1 VVPDT
6 GSSNLWIYSSTC
18 DAIACWYH
26 STYNAEKSSTYVAD
40 GQAFDITYGSGS
52 ITGYVSRDTAQLGD
66 AISTNFGF
74 GEVVGVTGA
83 AFYASDMSGILGLGY
98 GSISVDSLPTFVD
111 TSDLTD
117 KSFAFYLHTNPDASF
132 MTMPGFEETAMN
144 GEMQFHDVAEEKY
157 WSLKFDSMQQAGKD
171 VIDMS
176 RYYAVIDSGTS
187 VIVGPTKL
195 VDELTADI
203 KVKRTCKGIEDLPD
217 VTFTIDGI
225 DYVLTQEDYVVKVES
240 DGITECILG
249 IMGSTFPPTFN
260 YFIFGDVFMRKYY
273 TYFDGNNNRVGFALA
288 A

>member
-1 VVPDT
+1 
-6 GSSNLWIYSSTC
+6 
-18 DAIACWYH
+18 
-26 STYNAEKSSTYVAD
+26 
-40 GQAFDITYGSGS
+40 
-52 ITGYVSRDTAQLGD
+52 
-66 AISTNFGF
+66 
-74 GEVVGVTGA
+74 
-83 AFYASDMSGILGLGY
+83 
-98 GSISVDSLPTFVD
+98 
-111 TSDLTD
+111 
-117 KSFAFYLHTNPDASF
+117 
-132 MTMPGFEETAMN
+132 
-144 GEMQFHDVAEEKY
+144 
-157 WSLKFDSMQQAGKD
+157 MQQAGKD